1 MADSVWQK
9 GSLCVT
15 LSHTLIH
22 THTHTHTHT
31 HAHTHTHTHTHTGST
46 PAARTPVSTSPCAM
60 ERHPTPKYI
69 YYVYMYMYMYCM
81 IYIYIF
87 IYIHLYIYIY
97 WRKFQTS
104 LRSLMN
110 KTIWRSDLWEW
121 TQARAHTRSGS
132 PCMCST
138 RCYGRIVFFYSKR
151 ATQTLNPQ
159 P

>member
-9 GSLCVT
+9 GSLCVS

-87 IYIHLYIYIY
+87 IYIYIYIY
-97 WRKFQTS
+97 IYTDANFKR
-104 LRSLMN
+104 LY
-110 KTIWRSDLWEW
+110 DLSW
-121 TQARAHTRSGS
+121 TKQFEDLTCENEHRHVPTPVQGHHVCARRDAT
-132 PCMCST
+132 
-138 RCYGRIVFFYSKR
+138 VELFFFIQREPLK
-151 ATQTLNPQ
+151 L
-159 P
+159 